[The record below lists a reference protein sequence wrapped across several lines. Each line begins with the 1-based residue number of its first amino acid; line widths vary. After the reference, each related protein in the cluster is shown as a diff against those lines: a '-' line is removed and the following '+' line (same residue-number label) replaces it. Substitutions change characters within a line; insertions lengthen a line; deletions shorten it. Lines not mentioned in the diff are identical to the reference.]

1 MIDERQ
7 EGADLQE
14 QTERYLDAQQRAEQA
29 AWNCMMAMRE
39 LERIESETSTA
50 WSKGLRD
57 IIDAIDK
64 ARAELG
70 GVK

>member
-14 QTERYLDAQQRAEQA
+14 QTDRYLDAQQRAEQA

-39 LERIESETSTA
+39 LERIEIETSTA

>member
-1 MIDERQ
+1 MTERQ
-7 EGADLQE
+7 EGLDLQE

-39 LERIESETSTA
+39 LERIEIETSTA